1 MYQNN
6 VLLQCVKIFVQ
17 YFRQLMV
24 VKNTDNNFA
33 ELISAINV

>member
-17 YFRQLMV
+17 CFRQLMV
-24 VKNTDNNFA
+24 VKNTYNNFA
-33 ELISAINV
+33 VLISAINV